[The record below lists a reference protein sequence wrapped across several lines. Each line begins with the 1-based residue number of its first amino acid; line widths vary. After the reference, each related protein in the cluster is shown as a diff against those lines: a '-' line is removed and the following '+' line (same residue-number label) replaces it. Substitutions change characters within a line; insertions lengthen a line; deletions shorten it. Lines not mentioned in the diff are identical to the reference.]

1 LLDRRKALVLGNDQ
15 AEDLLKGAL
24 PLLSQK
30 GKNELSTD
38 HLPMAPQR
46 RKRFVDIVER
56 VGMAKDESSH
66 CGGIGFPNMNPE
78 TPNNVFK
85 TLDKS
90 AFLRA
95 HGSRT
100 TALSPDIEVTPTDSD
115 VIKSRWASRRRQG
128 CTGRGELRPL
138 AERRVPQAMALAI

>member
-1 LLDRRKALVLGNDQ
+1 MLDRRKALVLGNDQ

-56 VGMAKDESSH
+56 VGMAKDDSSH
-66 CGGIGFPNMNPE
+66 GGGIGLPNMNPAPP
-78 TPNNVFK
+78 TTSSK
-85 TLDKS
+85 HWIS
-90 AFLRA
+90 LR
-95 HGSRT
+95 S
-100 TALSPDIEVTPTDSD
+100 
-115 VIKSRWASRRRQG
+115 
-128 CTGRGELRPL
+128 
-138 AERRVPQAMALAI
+138 